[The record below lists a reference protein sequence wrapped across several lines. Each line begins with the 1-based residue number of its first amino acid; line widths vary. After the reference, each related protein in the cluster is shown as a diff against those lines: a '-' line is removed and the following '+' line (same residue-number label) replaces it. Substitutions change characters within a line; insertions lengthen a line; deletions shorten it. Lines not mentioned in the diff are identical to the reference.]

1 MSFSLSVY
9 TEKYQNIDIKSLN
22 HSASYYF
29 QRLLNLNH
37 SMDLKL
43 NFRKGYQGNTFETLN
58 PNENLFFIETEVL
71 DSYLMTFFNLNND
84 WQIMGFSQPNYHFYI
99 TALKDDL
106 NRVEIVVAI
115 SILFA
120 VAKIFGQNFIYGD
133 NVFLNA
139 MKPNVQNLDIYYI
152 DDILKMVKEENLKP
166 FAKNLIVKFNKKAFQ
181 S

>member
-1 MSFSLSVY
+1 
-9 TEKYQNIDIKSLN
+9 
-22 HSASYYF
+22 
-29 QRLLNLNH
+29 
-37 SMDLKL
+37 
-43 NFRKGYQGNTFETLN
+43 
-58 PNENLFFIETEVL
+58 
-71 DSYLMTFFNLNND
+71 
-84 WQIMGFSQPNYHFYI
+84 MGFSQPNYHFYI